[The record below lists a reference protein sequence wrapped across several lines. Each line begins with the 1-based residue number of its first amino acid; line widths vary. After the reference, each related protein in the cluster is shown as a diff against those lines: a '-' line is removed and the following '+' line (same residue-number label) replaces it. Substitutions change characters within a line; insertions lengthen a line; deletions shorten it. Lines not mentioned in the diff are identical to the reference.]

1 MKYNYNKKGGYK
13 SPAWT
18 RKEGKSPTGGLNAK
32 GRASAK
38 AEGSNLKSQLS
49 SGTSPRRVSF
59 AARFAGMKG
68 PMKKPNGEPTRKA
81 LALKKWG
88 FGSVEAARSFANN
101 NKKAQMGGMYSGGNL
116 PNTMPQSYGAVQSY
130 GPQTINAEEQQTLEA
145 QQAELASQGAQ
156 QNITDQANL
165 VGEQSSQQTGA
176 VTSAISSAGDLLGK
190 TQTTAAG
197 IGGLAAGALGAVS
210 DDGDATKLN
219 VGEGLSAIGKG
230 AAAGSM
236 FGPVGTVAGA
246 AIGGIGA
253 LVGRGKARR
262 EAAELKAENED
273 KQNRIQSKLSQAD
286 AEDLTYSG
294 SDFGNPM
301 GTVQSKYGGIKYQT
315 GGDPLQNALNRTED
329 PLKGKGSGSGTITQG
344 PSFMER
350 MKSGAKKMYNE
361 YAPALV
367 KDAPAIANYAKENPL
382 DAAQVGLGALA
393 VGADSIPVVGNA
405 VSAGADLVNAGISGG
420 RSAYYANKGDTGKA
434 SFYAGLGAMDLAAI
448 APGAGNVAGLG
459 KMGKLIKGAADS
471 NRVAKTAHAAHIAN
485 KGVTALKTADVA
497 SQGNLLSGI
506 STKAKPDLVGQPLV
520 QKGQMG
526 GAKKL
531 PGGVAKPIPGSDA
544 VEFKG
549 QTHAEG
555 GIMMDPQ
562 TEVEDKE
569 TMDKVTMKG
578 GDKRDYFFSSYLK
591 HGGMSYAD
599 AHKQILKKG
608 GGQKEIDML
617 AKMQEYKAGRN
628 PDSVKMQNGG
638 YADEVMANYE
648 NNFNDANN
656 NTKSNFF
663 NSAKETFNDK
673 VGALKDKI
681 SDYKEGAA
689 DRQKER
695 ALRQMY
701 KDTPD
706 IALAAGA
713 AQMIPAMYAF
723 NHKEKAVN
731 KLNYASD
738 MVAPDLDRVN
748 FNAERS
754 SNEASNRAVNR
765 FIETSGGGPANIA
778 AKMAA
783 YSKKQDQ
790 DMKIVA
796 AEQRA
801 NVGIS
806 NQEAQMR
813 MTAQARNIANRMNV
827 DSKNVSAMEAQRL
840 REENNKKEAIDV
852 AMKNVAGLASDVM
865 QYQADGDYSRAIGN
879 MGIAERQKLRSSL
892 KGTINKDT
900 GEAWT
905 DAEISNLFN
914 EATKE

>member
-329 PLKGKGSGSGTITQG
+329 PVKGGSGTITQG

-405 VSAGADLVNAGISGG
+405 VSAGADLVNAGISGS

-656 NTKSNFF
+656 KGQSNFF
-663 NSAKETFNDK
+663 DSAKETFNDK

-738 MVAPDLDRVN
+738 MVAPDLDRAN

>member
-329 PLKGKGSGSGTITQG
+329 PVKGGSGTITQG

-656 NTKSNFF
+656 KGQSNFF
-663 NSAKETFNDK
+663 DSAKETFNDK

-738 MVAPDLDRVN
+738 MVAPDLDRAN

>member
-165 VGEQSSQQTGA
+165 VGEQSSQQAGA

-329 PLKGKGSGSGTITQG
+329 PVKGGSGTITQG

-405 VSAGADLVNAGISGG
+405 VSAGADLVNAGISGS

-506 STKAKPDLVGQPLV
+506 STKTKPDLVGQPLV

-656 NTKSNFF
+656 KGQSNFF
-663 NSAKETFNDK
+663 DSAKETFNDK
-673 VGALKDKI
+673 VVALKDKI

-738 MVAPDLDRVN
+738 MVAPDLDRAN

>member
-656 NTKSNFF
+656 KGQSNFF
-663 NSAKETFNDK
+663 DSAKETFNDK
-673 VGALKDKI
+673 VVALKDKI

>member
-329 PLKGKGSGSGTITQG
+329 PVKGGNGTITQG

-656 NTKSNFF
+656 KGQSNFF
-663 NSAKETFNDK
+663 DSAKETFNDK

>member
-1 MKYNYNKKGGYK
+1 
-13 SPAWT
+13 
-18 RKEGKSPTGGLNAK
+18 
-32 GRASAK
+32 
-38 AEGSNLKSQLS
+38 
-49 SGTSPRRVSF
+49 
-59 AARFAGMKG
+59 
-68 PMKKPNGEPTRKA
+68 
-81 LALKKWG
+81 
-88 FGSVEAARSFANN
+88 
-101 NKKAQMGGMYSGGNL
+101 
-116 PNTMPQSYGAVQSY
+116 
-130 GPQTINAEEQQTLEA
+130 
-145 QQAELASQGAQ
+145 
-156 QNITDQANL
+156 
-165 VGEQSSQQTGA
+165 
-176 VTSAISSAGDLLGK
+176 
-190 TQTTAAG
+190 
-197 IGGLAAGALGAVS
+197 
-210 DDGDATKLN
+210 
-219 VGEGLSAIGKG
+219 
-230 AAAGSM
+230 
-236 FGPVGTVAGA
+236 
-246 AIGGIGA
+246 
-253 LVGRGKARR
+253 
-262 EAAELKAENED
+262 
-273 KQNRIQSKLSQAD
+273 
-286 AEDLTYSG
+286 
-294 SDFGNPM
+294 
-301 GTVQSKYGGIKYQT
+301 
-315 GGDPLQNALNRTED
+315 
-329 PLKGKGSGSGTITQG
+329 
-344 PSFMER
+344 
-350 MKSGAKKMYNE
+350 MYNE

-448 APGAGNVAGLG
+448 APGAGNVAGIG
-459 KMGKLIKGAADS
+459 KIGKLIKGAADS

-485 KGVTALKTADVA
+485 KGITALKTADVA

-506 STKAKPDLVGQPLV
+506 STKAKPDPLGQPLV

-648 NNFNDANN
+648 PIDANN
-656 NTKSNFF
+656 KGQSNFF

-681 SDYKEGAA
+681 SNYKEGAA

-865 QYQADGDYSRAIGN
+865 QYQADGDYSRAIGS

>member
-329 PLKGKGSGSGTITQG
+329 PVKGGSGTITQG

>member
-1 MKYNYNKKGGYK
+1 MKYNYNQKGGYK
-13 SPAWT
+13 TPAWT

-116 PNTMPQSYGAVQSY
+116 PNNMPQSYEAVQSY
-130 GPQTINAEEQQTLEA
+130 GPQTINAEEQQTLQA
-145 QQAELASQGAQ
+145 QQTELASQGAQ
-156 QNITDQANL
+156 QNITNQANL

-190 TQTTAAG
+190 TQTKAAG
-197 IGGLAAGALGAVS
+197 IGGLAAGALGAIS

-219 VGEGLSAIGKG
+219 VGEGLSAVGKG

-253 LVGRGKARR
+253 LVGRGKARK

-315 GGDPLQNALNRTED
+315 GGDPLQNAIDRTED
-329 PLKGKGSGSGTITQG
+329 PLKGKGSGSGTITEG

-393 VGADSIPVVGNA
+393 VGADAIPVVGSA

-485 KGVTALKTADVA
+485 KGITALKTADVA

-506 STKAKPDLVGQPLV
+506 STKAKPDLVDQPLV

-531 PGGVAKPIPGSDA
+531 PGGLAKPIPGSDA

-628 PDSVKMQNGG
+628 PDSVKMQQGG

-648 NNFNDANN
+648 PIDANN
-656 NTKSNFF
+656 NKKSNFF
-663 NSAKETFNDK
+663 DSAKETFNDK

>member
-329 PLKGKGSGSGTITQG
+329 PVKGGSGTITQG

-738 MVAPDLDRVN
+738 MVAPDLDRAN

>member
-165 VGEQSSQQTGA
+165 VGEQSSQQAGA

-656 NTKSNFF
+656 KGQSNFF
-663 NSAKETFNDK
+663 DSAKETFNDK
-673 VGALKDKI
+673 VVALKDKI

-738 MVAPDLDRVN
+738 MVAPDLDRAN

>member
-329 PLKGKGSGSGTITQG
+329 PLKGKGSGSGTITEG

-506 STKAKPDLVGQPLV
+506 STKTKPDLVGQPLV

>member
-329 PLKGKGSGSGTITQG
+329 PVKGGSGTITQG

-361 YAPALV
+361 YAPALVKVV

-656 NTKSNFF
+656 KGQSNFF
-663 NSAKETFNDK
+663 DSAKETFNDK
-673 VGALKDKI
+673 VVALKDKI

-738 MVAPDLDRVN
+738 MVAPDLDRAN